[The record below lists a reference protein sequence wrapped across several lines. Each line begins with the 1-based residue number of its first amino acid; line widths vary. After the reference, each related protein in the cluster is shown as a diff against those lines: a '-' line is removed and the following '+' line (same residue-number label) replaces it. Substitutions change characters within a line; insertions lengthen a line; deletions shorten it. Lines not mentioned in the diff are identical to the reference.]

1 MEVQVFADWS
11 ESRRTNLLPTRGMA
25 PRGYRAQ
32 GKQLQKY
39 PPAPG
44 KATSYSIPT
53 CTSASK
59 VSSLQ
64 RSADAARRHHEGT
77 ADGAVCSPHEV
88 GGNSAPPRWRATHS
102 RRAHAVP
109 RGRRAL
115 RGTLRVPAKCCSRGI
130 PARMEE
136 TRCSICVHVATCS
149 KHAPLWACVLS
160 VRLSQLSFELRGP
173 GATAQEHNL
182 LLRLLQP
189 LLSCG
194 VDGHELVVLRV
205 EFLAEPRRFRPGLVR
220 AG

>member
-1 MEVQVFADWS
+1 MVREPENKSLSHQGDGSEGVKSPREAKAKIPPFAGKKQHHTPFPHVQ
-11 ESRRTNLLPTRGMA
+11 
-25 PRGYRAQ
+25 
-32 GKQLQKY
+32 
-39 PPAPG
+39 
-44 KATSYSIPT
+44 
-53 CTSASK
+53 SASK

>member
-11 ESRRTNLLPTRGMA
+11 ESRRTNLLPTRGVA

-32 GKQLQKY
+32 GKQKQNS
-39 PPAPG
+39 PSPG
-44 KATSYSIPT
+44 KNNIIFHSHMYKVQAKSLLSSVVQTLHEDITKVLPT
-53 CTSASK
+53 
-59 VSSLQ
+59 VQ
-64 RSADAARRHHEGT
+64 
-77 ADGAVCSPHEV
+77 CSPHEV

-115 RGTLRVPAKCCSRGI
+115 RGTLRVPAKCCARGI